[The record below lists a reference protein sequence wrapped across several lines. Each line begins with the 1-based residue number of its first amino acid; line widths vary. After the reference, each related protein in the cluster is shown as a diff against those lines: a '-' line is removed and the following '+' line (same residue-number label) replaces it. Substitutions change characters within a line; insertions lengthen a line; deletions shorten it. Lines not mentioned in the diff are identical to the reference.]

1 MNKLTKGEIM
11 NKLTKIGASA
21 LCGSL
26 AGISAANA
34 GDLSVSGGAD
44 LTWVSKEKAVVGQPI
59 GMGSN
64 YTFSG
69 SGELDNGWSVALSI
83 AMANGNAYSNTNV
96 TIGLPGLGDIRVDQG
111 TSGTG
116 IQRMDDM
123 TPNVW
128 EEADGGITAGINK
141 VMGTS
146 AGGTIEVTP
155 SEVMPDGLTARF
167 AFSKDSDSAVNAND
181 KGVGGASG
189 SLGSGWDLTLEAGEG
204 LHGVAG
210 LTIYGGI
217 SEVEQFQN
225 AATIDGD
232 KEEDVIG
239 IKYAMGGFTAG
250 WQQTT
255 EETGITATAEYENTS
270 YGITFSVN
278 DDLSIGY
285 NHTESDKSGDAND
298 PEADSFQVAY
308 TMGGASIRLMEQS
321 VENQTYS
328 SAATADFDA
337 TIISLGLAF

>member
-1 MNKLTKGEIM
+1 M

-26 AGISAANA
+26 AGIASANA

-44 LTWVSKEKAVVGQPI
+44 LAWVSQEKAVMGQPI
-59 GMGSN
+59 GLGSN
-64 YTFSG
+64 YTLSG

-83 AMANGNAYSNTNV
+83 AMANGNAYSNANV
-96 TIGLPGLGDIRVDQG
+96 TIGLPGMGDIRIDQG

-141 VMGTS
+141 IMGTS

-155 SEVMPDGLTARF
+155 TGLPDGLTARF
-167 AFSKDSDSAVNAND
+167 AYSKDADSGVNVND
-181 KGVGGASG
+181 KSVGGASG
-189 SLGSGWDLTLEAGEG
+189 ALGSGFDLTLELGSA
-204 LHGVAG
+204 LTGVDG

-217 SEVEQFQN
+217 SEIEQHQN
-225 AATIDGD
+225 AATTDGD
-232 KEEDVIG
+232 VSEDVIG
-239 IKYAMGGFTAG
+239 IKYAMGSFTAG
-250 WQQTT
+250 YQQTN
-255 EETGITATAEYENTS
+255 EDTGITATTSYENTS
-270 YGITFSVN
+270 YGITFNVN

-285 NHTESDKSGDAND
+285 NHTESDKSGTSADA
-298 PEADSFQVAY
+298 EADSFQIAY
-308 TMGGASIRLMEQS
+308 TMGGASIRLMEQQ
-321 VENQTYS
+321 VTDQTYS
-328 SAATADFDA
+328 TAATADFDA

>member
-1 MNKLTKGEIM
+1 M

-26 AGISAANA
+26 AGIASANA

-44 LTWVSKEKAVVGQPI
+44 MTWVSKAGAVVGQPI
-59 GMGSN
+59 GLGSN
-64 YTFSG
+64 YTLSG
-69 SGELDNGWSVALSI
+69 SGELDNGWSVDLSI
-83 AMANGNAYSNTNV
+83 AMANGNAYSNANV
-96 TIGLPGLGDIRVDQG
+96 TIGLPGLGDVRIDQG

-146 AGGTIEVTP
+146 AGGTIEITP
-155 SEVMPDGLTARF
+155 SEVVPAGMTVRF
-167 AFSKDSDSAVNAND
+167 AYSKDSDSGVNVSD
-181 KGVGGASG
+181 KGTGGDSG
-189 SLGSGWDLTLEAGEG
+189 TLGSGWDLTAELGSE
-204 LHGVAG
+204 LHGVDG

-217 SEVEQFQN
+217 SEVSQHQN
-225 AATIDGD
+225 SATKSGD

-239 IKYAMGGFTAG
+239 IKYAMGSFTAG
-250 WQQTT
+250 WQQTN
-255 EETGITATAEYENTS
+255 EDTGITATSSYENTS
-270 YGITFSVN
+270 YGITFNVN

-285 NHTESDKSGDAND
+285 NHTESDQASANND
-298 PEADSFQVAY
+298 PEADSFQIAY
-308 TMGGASIRLMEQS
+308 TMGGASIRLMEQD

-328 SAATADFDA
+328 NAATADFDA

>member
-1 MNKLTKGEIM
+1 
-11 NKLTKIGASA
+11 
-21 LCGSL
+21 
-26 AGISAANA
+26 
-34 GDLSVSGGAD
+34 VSQ
-44 LTWVSKEKAVVGQPI
+44 EKAVVGQPI
-59 GMGSN
+59 GLGSN

-69 SGELDNGWSVALSI
+69 DGELENGWTVDLNI
-83 AMANGNAYSNTNV
+83 QIANGNAYSNTNV
-96 TIGLPGLGDIRVDQG
+96 TIGLPGMGDVRIDQG
-111 TSGTG
+111 VSATG
-116 IQRMDDM
+116 IQRLDDI

-141 VMGTS
+141 IMGTS
-146 AGGTIEVTP
+146 AGGTIEITP
-155 SEVMPDGLTARF
+155 TEVMPDGLTARF
-167 AFSKDSDSAVNAND
+167 AFSKDSDSGVNAND
-181 KGVGGASG
+181 KTTGGASG

-217 SEVEQFQN
+217 SEVEQFVN
-225 AATIDGD
+225 AATINGD

-255 EETGITATAEYENTS
+255 EETGITATTEYENTS

-285 NHTESDKSGDAND
+285 NHTESDKAGDAND

-308 TMGGASIRLMEQS
+308 TMGGASIRLMEQQ

>member
-1 MNKLTKGEIM
+1 M

-44 LTWVSKEKAVVGQPI
+44 LTWVSQEKAVVGQPI

-69 SGELDNGWSVALSI
+69 SGELENGWSVDLSI
-83 AMANGNAYSNTNV
+83 AVANGGAYSNTNV
-96 TIGLPGLGDIRVDQG
+96 TIGLPGMGDVRLDQG

-116 IQRMDDM
+116 IQRMDDI
-123 TPNVW
+123 TPTVW

-141 VMGTS
+141 IMGTS
-146 AGGTIEVTP
+146 AGGTIEITP
-155 SEVMPDGLTARF
+155 TDAMPDGLTARF
-167 AFSKDSDSAVNAND
+167 AFSKDADSAANAND

-189 SLGSGWDLTLEAGEG
+189 SLGSGWDLTLEAGSD
-204 LHGVAG
+204 LHGVDG

-225 AATIDGD
+225 SATISGD
-232 KEEDVIG
+232 KSEDVWG
-239 IKYAMGGFTAG
+239 VKYAMGSFTAG
-250 WQQTT
+250 YQQTN
-255 EETGITATAEYENTS
+255 EDTGITATTSYENTS
-270 YGITFSVN
+270 YGITFNVN

-285 NHTESDKSGDAND
+285 NHTESDKSGSAYD
-298 PEADSFQVAY
+298 PEADSFQIAY
-308 TMGGASIRLMEQS
+308 TMGGASIRLMEQD
-321 VENQTYS
+321 VKNQTYS